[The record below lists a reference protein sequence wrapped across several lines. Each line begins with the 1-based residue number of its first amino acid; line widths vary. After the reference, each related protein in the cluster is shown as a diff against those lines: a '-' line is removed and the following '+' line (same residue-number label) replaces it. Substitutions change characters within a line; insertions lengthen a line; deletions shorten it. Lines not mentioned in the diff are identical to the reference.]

1 MSNDRRRELLE
12 TFFYEIRASQNAVD
26 AVDQAVADALGLHRT
41 DLRCLDILDRD
52 GPMTAGRLA
61 RLAHLSP
68 GAMTALLDRLERAG
82 LAKRR
87 RDTEDRRRVL
97 VEVTPKLRRLAAQVY
112 PPPDEAAQALA
123 HYSDAELQ
131 LLNEFLRG
139 SREWNEARLAQLQE
153 LVAKKRLK
161 TA

>member
-1 MSNDRRRELLE
+1 MSKDNRQELLE

-61 RLAHLSP
+61 QLAHLSP
-68 GAMTALLDRLERAG
+68 GAMTALLDRVERAG

-97 VEVTPKLRRLAAQVY
+97 VGVTPKLRRLAAQVY

-123 HYSDAELQ
+123 RYSDAELE

-139 SREWNEARLAQLQE
+139 SREWNEARLGQLHE

-161 TA
+161 TS